1 MIKTMI
7 ENEYN
12 ENLVY
17 NISNSKWKMFNE
29 KIFWKIIL
37 KSKNDKKK
45 EKLMGNGSQKFIF

>member
-1 MIKTMI
+1 MI

-45 EKLMGNGSQKFIF
+45 KEKLMGNGSQKFIF